1 MMYKATKLIKEEM
14 DRQELKYSVQE
25 SDTSSF
31 IVAGFVRM
39 VQMPEYSLFRRMMTM
54 MLQFD
59 CLVLLMTCP
68 KTK

>member
-31 IVAGFVRM
+31 IVAGFW
-39 VQMPEYSLFRRMMTM
+39 Y
-54 MLQFD
+54 
-59 CLVLLMTCP
+59 
-68 KTK
+68 